1 MFRSLDCEV
10 IVYWPKNLLTLH
22 NVELINQ
29 IYSLQIKWLPAFDG
43 SKLAGYSN
51 DYNRENVAF
60 VNPSVKSFSK
70 LTVQP
75 VYVNTSAFYA
85 SFQLLKIIKTRQH
98 NYCSWWRW
106 SVVGCKGYDSNETP
120 IFHWSQP
127 HLSPPQSKELHRMI
141 WDTYDTSILDRPT
154 LLSRFVQLDT
164 VPRSSQFMVHSCWP
178 YSCEGL
184 YFDYLIVHVMT
195 TGRSV
200 SGQRPYI
207 ASSDFV
213 WSSLV

>member
-10 IVYWPKNLLTLH
+10 IVYWPKNLHRLD
-22 NVELINQ
+22 NVELFNQ

-43 SKLAGYSN
+43 SKWAGYSN

-98 NYCSWWRW
+98 IIAHDGDG
-106 SVVGCKGYDSNETP
+106 V
-120 IFHWSQP
+120 
-127 HLSPPQSKELHRMI
+127 
-141 WDTYDTSILDRPT
+141 
-154 LLSRFVQLDT
+154 LLGAR
-164 VPRSSQFMVHSCWP
+164 
-178 YSCEGL
+178 
-184 YFDYLIVHVMT
+184 VMT
-195 TGRSV
+195 AMKHPHFIDHSLI
-200 SGQRPYI
+200 SLLNQKNCI
-207 ASSDFV
+207 EWFV
-213 WSSLV
+213 IHAIQVYWIGLLCCLSLSSLTLYQGHPSLWYIHVDPIVVRDYILIIW

>member
-10 IVYWPKNLLTLH
+10 IVYWPKNLLRLR

-29 IYSLQIKWLPAFDG
+29 IYSLQIKWLSAFDG
-43 SKLAGYSN
+43 SKWAGYSK

-98 NYCSWWRW
+98 IIAHDGDG
-106 SVVGCKGYDSNETP
+106 V
-120 IFHWSQP
+120 
-127 HLSPPQSKELHRMI
+127 
-141 WDTYDTSILDRPT
+141 
-154 LLSRFVQLDT
+154 LLGAR
-164 VPRSSQFMVHSCWP
+164 
-178 YSCEGL
+178 
-184 YFDYLIVHVMT
+184 VMT
-195 TGRSV
+195 AMKHRYFIDNSLI
-200 SGQRPYI
+200 SLLLNQKNCI
-207 ASSDFV
+207 EWFV
-213 WSSLV
+213 IHMIPVYWIGLLCCRGLSSLTLYQGHPSLWYIHVDPIVVRDYILIIW